1 LADFPLPIRSDI
13 DPTDLDRESVLDFME
28 ELIILTDN
36 TSRLLEHNEFLTALQ
51 GPAIDS
57 DPVHTMQPTSSITG
71 ESKKPVVTLASA
83 LPKISY
89 SEQNETNGSERTL
102 EYVKVQRALLKYME
116 TRASDTLSPR
126 QARQWTQAIDP
137 TGNKRPKAAD
147 ALKLCYY
154 MRSQGYD
161 VYGTIEDQE
170 ILLRV
175 VTLQGTHA
183 LYWVQSIVTN
193 AVTETDAAAPRTSRR
208 NAMVD
213 VDILNELQAAPVG
226 PQTTRSADLVAAEAR
241 LQVLLED
248 PRANPE

>member
-1 LADFPLPIRSDI
+1 
-13 DPTDLDRESVLDFME
+13 VLDFME
-28 ELIILTDN
+28 QLVVLTDN
-36 TSRLLEHNEFLTALQ
+36 TSRLLERDVFLTALQ
-51 GPAIDS
+51 DPSRRSGP
-57 DPVHTMQPTSSITG
+57 VRTMQPTSSIAG
-71 ESKKPVVTLASA
+71 EPKQPVVTLASA
-83 LPKISY
+83 LPKTSY
-89 SEQNETNGSERTL
+89 NEQNETDGSERTL
-102 EYVKVQRALLKYME
+102 EYVKVQRALLKYLE

-126 QARQWTQAIDP
+126 QAHLWTEAIDP
-137 TGNKRPKAAD
+137 TGDKRPKAAD